1 MNLYETPCFHNNS
14 FLDYS
19 ESFGVI
25 KRAITI
31 LELSWYE
38 RFGNQNNNPLS
49 FFSSMLTSS
58 TLLQNKLGGSGKHD
72 VDGSKNVI

>member
-14 FLDYS
+14 VLDYS

-31 LELSWYE
+31 LELNWYE
-38 RFGNQNNNPLS
+38 RF

-58 TLLQNKLGGSGKHD
+58 TLLQNK
-72 VDGSKNVI
+72 

>member
-14 FLDYS
+14 VLDYS

-31 LELSWYE
+31 LELNWYE
-38 RFGNQNNNPLS
+38 RFGNQKQQS
-49 FFSSMLTSS
+49 TTFFSPMLTWS
-58 TLLQNKLGGSGKHD
+58 TLLQNKLGSSGKHD